1 MAIVTIA
8 VDNERLDDNNRLLIK
23 NEEHN
28 DVQRNSRSFC
38 EGFSVGARQHNFL
51 RFTATP
57 SSHKL
62 GHVPRELLRPHGGQV
77 HARVPCPCAVM
88 AGHGGD
94 RPRARAA
101 VALVSGRGEV
111 RHPGAVSGRLPETSL
126 SSEARHTVCAGREGA
141 PPRCWPRALTARSD
155 LYTSTYQPESGHRD
169 LHRSPEGSRPTAPP
183 RLILLPCGPVEEAR
197 PDV

>member
-38 EGFSVGARQHNFL
+38 EGFSVGARQHSFL

-101 VALVSGRGEV
+101 VALVSAVDLVEV
-111 RHPGAVSGRLPETSL
+111 MRCATRAPAWAAPTSL
-126 SSEARHTVCAGREGA
+126 VSSEARHSRSAGTVGA
-141 PPRCWPRALTARSD
+141 HPAHVVRLRRPPLLARKRR
-155 LYTSTYQPESGHRD
+155 PESG
-169 LHRSPEGSRPTAPP
+169 SPRIAPLPGGELPDRAPP
-183 RLILLPCGPVEEAR
+183 THLAPVRAS
-197 PDV
+197 